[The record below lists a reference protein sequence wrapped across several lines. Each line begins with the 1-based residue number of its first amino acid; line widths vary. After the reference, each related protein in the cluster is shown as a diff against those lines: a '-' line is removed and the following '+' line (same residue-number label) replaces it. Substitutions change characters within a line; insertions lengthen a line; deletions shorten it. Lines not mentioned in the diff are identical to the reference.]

1 MKLKDACSWKKSY
14 DKPRLSIL
22 KSRDITLQTNVNIF
36 KAMVFPVV
44 MYGCVSW
51 TIKKAECWRI
61 DAFKLVLE
69 KTLECP
75 MDSKEIKPVSPKG
88 NQSWIFIGRTDA
100 ETEAPVL
107 WPPDGKSLFIWKD
120 PDARKDWGREEKGV
134 MEDEMV
140 EWHHSLSGHE
150 FEQTLGNSEG
160 QRSLVCCSSWGH
172 NELDTSER
180 MNNNNKDKL
189 DSFWEQFP

>member
-1 MKLKDACSWKKSY
+1 
-14 DKPRLSIL
+14 
-22 KSRDITLQTNVNIF
+22 
-36 KAMVFPVV
+36 
-44 MYGCVSW
+44 
-51 TIKKAECWRI
+51 
-61 DAFKLVLE
+61 
-69 KTLECP
+69 
-75 MDSKEIKPVSPKG
+75 
-88 NQSWIFIGRTDA
+88 
-100 ETEAPVL
+100 
-107 WPPDGKSLFIWKD
+107 
-120 PDARKDWGREEKGV
+120 

-189 DSFWEQFP
+189 DSF